1 MNLKDIIVK
10 YMRNTNNTI
19 ESNIET
25 NNLNGASNS
34 TAAAVSLR
42 NSLVT
47 VPTSAKSS
55 STTNNNNKT
64 KINTNKEQIFNL
76 KIKQQQQQQQQ
87 QQYKQSNTNNNK
99 NDLEEKS
106 DFYAPFQNTIRNK
119 SIIKSA
125 KQQQQQQQQH
135 HHYHQQSSTN
145 LNSNSNYNPER
156 SDENFQ
162 YMIQKQVH
170 SGKNKLLDDD
180 LISFQ
185 KSTESFDYNAY
196 QKTMVS

>member
-10 YMRNTNNTI
+10 YMRNTT

-25 NNLNGASNS
+25 NNLNGPNS

-42 NSLVT
+42 NTLVT

-55 STTNNNNKT
+55 STTNNNNNNNKT
-64 KINTNKEQIFNL
+64 KTSLNKEQVINL
-76 KIKQQQQQQQQ
+76 KIKQQQQQ
-87 QQYKQSNTNNNK
+87 YKQSSSNNNNSK
-99 NDLEEKS
+99 NDLEDKS

-125 KQQQQQQQQH
+125 KQSQQ
-135 HHYHQQSSTN
+135 YQSNN
-145 LNSNSNYNPER
+145 LNSTSNYNPER